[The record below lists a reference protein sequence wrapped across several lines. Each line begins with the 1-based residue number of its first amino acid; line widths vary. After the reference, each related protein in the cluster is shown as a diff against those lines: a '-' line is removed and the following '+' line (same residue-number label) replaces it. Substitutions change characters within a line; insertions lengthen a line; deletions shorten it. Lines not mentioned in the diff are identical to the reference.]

1 MAKSFRIPPWRKLQ
15 INRKYQRQMIVVA
28 AAIAEM
34 DHLFDYATEQVGL
47 QALATGQFKEPNLS
61 GADII
66 GERFYRRVITEGWK
80 CAHEEALIEKERG
93 KQRLAAPPKAAVK
106 PLQFL
111 VEFFGDV
118 KSWGKIL
125 SRKNFLIERLKRAYL
140 QRLKKRF
147 NEILPELL
155 SGKKTPQE
163 VKIHLGQAWGSTRGR
178 TENIFRTETT
188 KYFTEAQI
196 SYFSGSDV
204 DIIGYLFDSVKDS
217 GRSLWCK
224 SRHGLIYRPGTDLLR
239 KNSPPCHWQCRS
251 HLIALANTVYNRKM
265 LADPERDPSLHPV
278 ESLPSGWGR

>member
-1 MAKSFRIPPWRKLQ
+1 
-15 INRKYQRQMIVVA
+15 MIVVA